1 MANIFNRPPPA
12 PRPTLGQILNPG
24 PFEDTA
30 TQIKMREDLNTQMR
44 KKYQD
49 IADQQIRDAITNG
62 VGQANINPGDIHDP
76 LNYQQA
82 GLTAHQIYADQT
94 RTTMDNISVMEII
107 SDEEMLVKLFANDPK
122 LIEALSILAEK
133 ENVSTMDII
142 IYMLDD
148 YLKPIEHK

>member
-1 MANIFNRPPPA
+1 MANIFNKQPPTPK
-12 PRPTLGQILNPG
+12 PILEQILNPG
-24 PFEDTA
+24 PFEDTV

-44 KKYQD
+44 KQYRD
-49 IADQQIRDAITNG
+49 IADQQIRDAITYG
-62 VGQANINPGDIHDP
+62 TVQANINPRDIHDTIG
-76 LNYQQA
+76 YQQA
-82 GLTAHQIYADQT
+82 GLGQT
-94 RTTMDNISVMEII
+94 YKGPTKATINNVSVMEIM

-133 ENVSTMDII
+133 ENVSTIDII

>member
-1 MANIFNRPPPA
+1 MANIFNRPIPTPK
-12 PRPTLGQILNPG
+12 PTLGEILNPG
-24 PFEDTA
+24 PFEDTV

-49 IADQQIRDAITNG
+49 IADRQIRDAITNG
-62 VGQANINPGDIHDP
+62 VGQININPGNMHDP
-76 LNYQQA
+76 LGYQQV
-82 GLTAHQIYADQT
+82 GLGQT
-94 RTTMDNISVMEII
+94 YKGPTKATIGNVSVMEIM
-107 SDEEMLVKLFANDPK
+107 SDEEMLVKLFVNDPK

-148 YLKPIEHK
+148 YLRPIHCI